1 MSSYHSNGK
10 LLITG
15 EYTVLDGALS
25 LALPAKFGQSLSIT
39 ENSSDKISWKALNN
53 EGNIWFTANY
63 NLNDIEIDAEPSIIE
78 TDNEGAA
85 KTLLTI
91 LKEAKKLNPHF
102 LINSNGIEATTIL
115 EFPENW
121 GLGSSSTLINN
132 VASWAK
138 INAFDLLWNSF
149 SGSGYDIA
157 CAQNNSAITYQL
169 KNKEPFI
176 DKVNFN
182 PIFKDQLFFI
192 HLNKKQNSREG
203 IKRYQ
208 KIAPSAEK
216 KEAIKKINSLTSK
229 ALKTTAL
236 NAFETII
243 EEHED
248 IIASL
253 IQLKPVKE
261 HFFKD
266 FKGSIKSLG
275 AWGGDFILATGE
287 QTYVTSYFSAKGYN
301 TILTYQEMIA

>member
-1 MSSYHSNGK
+1 MYNYHSNGK

-15 EYTVLDGALS
+15 EYTVLDDALS
-25 LALPAKFGQSLSIT
+25 LALPTKFGQSLSIT
-39 ENSSDKISWKALNN
+39 KNSSDKISWKALNN
-53 EGNIWFTANY
+53 EGNIWFTASY

-91 LKEAKKLNPHF
+91 LKEAKRLNPNF
-102 LINSNGIEATTIL
+102 LANSTGIEATTIL

-169 KNKEPFI
+169 KNKKPFVE
-176 DKVNFN
+176 KVNFN
-182 PIFKDQLFFI
+182 PSFKDQLFFI

-229 ALKTTAL
+229 VLKTTTL

-275 AWGGDFILATGE
+275 AWGGDFIIATGE
-287 QTYVTSYFSAKGYN
+287 QAYVTSYFSAKGYN
-301 TILTYQEMIA
+301 TILPYREIIA

>member
-1 MSSYHSNGK
+1 MSNYHSNGK

-39 ENSSDKISWKALNN
+39 ENSSDKISWKAINN

-229 ALKTTAL
+229 VLKTTTL

-287 QTYVTSYFSAKGYN
+287 QTYVTSYFSTKGYN